1 MSDTTTTTVPT
12 VSEAVKA
19 KAKAAVGAIG
29 VWSEWR
35 HDEGNRYFTEI
46 LTNADQALA
55 QVKPQIAATRA
66 AWAKA
71 EAKAE
76 DKFTFDDFV
85 GITKILVDG
94 WTPDAFE
101 IEQVRDLYLL
111 ATNDHSASTKA
122 HYLKVVA
129 NDPASFTLDLP
140 YYLGWL
146 PKRGEY
152 VNGVRT
158 QAAIDADEA
167 KRDANAAERVAK
179 RNVVLCSDHS
189 WAGLVTNAATDR
201 DRVKRLLALA
211 HDLVGYAE
219 GEADKLGDE
228 GKAVAREVAKQVSDK
243 IKANGKAKTSRKAK

>member
-1 MSDTTTTTVPT
+1 MSDTATAAVPT

-35 HDEGNRYFTEI
+35 HSEGHRYFTET
-46 LTNADQALA
+46 LANADQALA
-55 QVKPQIAATRA
+55 LVKPQIATTRA

-76 DKFTFDDFV
+76 DKFTFEDFI
-85 GITKILVDG
+85 GITKIMVDG
-94 WTPDAFE
+94 WEPDAYE
-101 IEQVRDLYLL
+101 TEQVRDLYLL

-129 NDPASFTLDLP
+129 NNPASFTLDLP

-152 VNGVRT
+152 TNGVRT

-167 KRDANAAERVAK
+167 KRVANKSEAIAK
-179 RNVVLCSDHS
+179 RDVVLCSDHS
-189 WAGLVTNAATDR
+189 WSGLVTNAATDA

-219 GEADKLGDE
+219 REAEKLGDE
-228 GKAVAREVAKQVSDK
+228 GDTIKRAVSKQVSDK
-243 IKANGKAKTSRKAK
+243 VKGNGKAKTSRKSK